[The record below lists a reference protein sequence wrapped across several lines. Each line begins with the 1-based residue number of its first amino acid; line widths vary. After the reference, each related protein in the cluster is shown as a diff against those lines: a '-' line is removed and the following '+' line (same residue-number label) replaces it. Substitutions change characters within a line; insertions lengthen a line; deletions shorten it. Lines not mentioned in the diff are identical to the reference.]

1 MEENRR
7 ELVQIANEYVT
18 QDNLMTA
25 HPIGYVVTDVELE
38 LTENDEDVILCMHE
52 GEYLEFEN
60 QEEAEKYIK
69 ENFFSEED
77 RNAEVTYIDQYFD
90 DVVSMQKVRR
100 VSEKAP
106 PLFLTKSSIDNYIEN
121 NKHHHR
127 EAKSYLVSLANKN
140 AQTRLLLEQL
150 YHLADVPKEKWNP
163 EALRYYETILKR
175 G

>member
-1 MEENRR
+1 MNKSKK
-7 ELVQIANEYVT
+7 ELVEIANEYVT

-38 LTENDEDVILCMHE
+38 LTENDEDVILCMNEDEH
-52 GEYLEFEN
+52 LEFEN
-60 QEEAEKYIK
+60 QEEGENYIK
-69 ENFFSEED
+69 ENFLSEEEH
-77 RNAEVTYIDQYFD
+77 NAEVIYIDQYFE
-90 DVVSMQKVRR
+90 DVLSMRKVRR

-140 AQTRLLLEQL
+140 AQTRLLVEQL
-150 YHLADVPKEKWNP
+150 YHLADVPKEKWNQ
-163 EALRYYETILKR
+163 EALRYYQMISEK